1 MVKRELVEGLKNA
14 IERGEPTEKAMMSF
28 YNAGY
33 GKKDIEDASKVL
45 MFEKFGE
52 KPENSASVYGEKP
65 EKKEKSPK
73 IKKSNNKVSDYVD
86 TNNKKSKGYIWII
99 VLSIIILIIII
110 LLSSIIFFRQSII
123 DFFNN
128 LNWFSILK

>member
-1 MVKRELVEGLKNA
+1 MVKRELVEGIKNA

-33 GKKDIEDASKVL
+33 SKKDIEDAAKQI

-52 KPENSASVYGEKP
+52 KTEASVSRYEENP
-65 EKKEKSPK
+65 EKKRKPIK
-73 IKKSNNKVSDYVD
+73 IKQSKDRVSAYVD
-86 TNNKKSKGYIWII
+86 EEQKKNYIWIVILSVIIFI
-99 VLSIIILIIII
+99 VII
-110 LLSSIIFFRQSII
+110 LLISIIFFKEKII

-128 LNWFSILK
+128 LT